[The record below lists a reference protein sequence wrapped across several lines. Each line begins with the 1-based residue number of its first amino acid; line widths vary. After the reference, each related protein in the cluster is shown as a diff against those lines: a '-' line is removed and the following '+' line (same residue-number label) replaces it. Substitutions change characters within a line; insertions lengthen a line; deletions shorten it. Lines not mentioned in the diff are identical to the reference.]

1 MFFPQARSVRVAN
14 HREEGSEMNTQ
25 ISAIVMKF
33 TACVDATSAIAPNL
47 GVPERGKHL
56 RVYATTNNMTP
67 PRA

>member
-1 MFFPQARSVRVAN
+1 MFFPQARSVRVAI

-33 TACVDATSAIAPNL
+33 TACVDTTSAIAPNL
-47 GVPERGKHL
+47 GVPERKHL
-56 RVYATTNNMTP
+56 RVYATTSNVTP